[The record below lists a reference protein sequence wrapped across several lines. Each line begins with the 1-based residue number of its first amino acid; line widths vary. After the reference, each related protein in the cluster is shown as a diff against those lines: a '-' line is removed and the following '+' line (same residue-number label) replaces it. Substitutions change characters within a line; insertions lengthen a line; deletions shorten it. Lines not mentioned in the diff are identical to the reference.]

1 MSHKRTVKVLKGNKM
16 YGTWFGLRN
25 QSKGMYSG
33 GFKRYLF
40 GVKYIFGI
48 EIENSWGS
56 FTKQ

>member
-1 MSHKRTVKVLKGNKM
+1 MSYKRTVKILKGKKM

-56 FTKQ
+56 FTK